1 MNAILYFIVLLAW
14 GSSWFAISFQLGD
27 VAPQVSIAWRFLLAS
42 FMLFIWCYAR
52 GLKLSFSWRAHS
64 SWLLLG
70 FFLFCV
76 NYICAYFGT
85 FYLASGLVCLIF
97 STLTFGTFYL
107 ASGLVCLIFST
118 LTLFTVF
125 NGFIFFKK
133 PIRLPILFG
142 AIVGILGLSIIFSN
156 EISNTDWS
164 LESGIVKGFLWMLLA
179 TFFASIGMLLSGQM
193 QARKMP
199 LVQSNAFSMLYGSL
213 IIVTYV
219 SVSDISFSFS
229 TSYSYVISLIYLS
242 LVASVIGFG
251 VYLKLVGNIGADKA
265 SYVNIFTPTIALFLS
280 TLFENYQWS
289 WTGLVGVALIIIGNI
304 IVLYTKPVTT

>member
-1 MNAILYFIVLLAW
+1 MNALLYFVVLLAW

-27 VAPQVSIAWRFLLAS
+27 VAPQVSIVWRFLLAS
-42 FMLFIWCYAR
+42 IILFIWCYFR
-52 GLKLSFSWRAHS
+52 GLKLSFPWRDHL

-76 NYICAYFGT
+76 NYICAY
-85 FYLASGLVCLIF
+85 
-97 STLTFGTFYL
+97 FGTFYL

-133 PIRLPILFG
+133 PIRLPILVG
-142 AIVGILGLSIIFSN
+142 AVVGIAGLSIIFSN
-156 EISNTDWS
+156 EISSADWS

-179 TFFASIGMLLSGQM
+179 TFFASIGMLLSGQF

-213 IIVTYV
+213 ILVFYIA
-219 SVSDISFSFS
+219 VSDLSFSFN
-229 TSYSYVISLIYLS
+229 TSYSYVLS
-242 LVASVIGFG
+242 LVYLAMIASVIGFG

-265 SYVNIFTPTIALFLS
+265 SYVNIFTPTIALLLS
-280 TLFENYQWS
+280 TLFENYEWS
-289 WTGLVGVALIIIGNI
+289 WVGLIGVLLIIIGNI
-304 IVLYTKPVTT
+304 IVLYAKPVN

>member
-1 MNAILYFIVLLAW
+1 MNAALYFVVLLAW

-76 NYICAYFGT
+76 NYICAY
-85 FYLASGLVCLIF
+85 
-97 STLTFGTFYL
+97 FGTFYL

-219 SVSDISFSFS
+219 GFSDISFSFS
-229 TSYSYVISLIYLS
+229 TSYSYVISLIYLAI
-242 LVASVIGFG
+242 VGSVIGFG

-304 IVLYTKPVTT
+304 IVLYAKPVTT

>member
-1 MNAILYFIVLLAW
+1 MNAALYFVVLLAW

-42 FMLFIWCYAR
+42 FILFIWCYAR

-76 NYICAYFGT
+76 NYICAY
-85 FYLASGLVCLIF
+85 
-97 STLTFGTFYL
+97 FGTFYL

-304 IVLYTKPVTT
+304 IVLYTKPDNA

>member
-76 NYICAYFGT
+76 NYICAY
-85 FYLASGLVCLIF
+85 
-97 STLTFGTFYL
+97 FGTFYL

-304 IVLYTKPVTT
+304 LVLYAKPVTA

>member
-76 NYICAYFGT
+76 NYICAY
-85 FYLASGLVCLIF
+85 
-97 STLTFGTFYL
+97 FGTFYL

-219 SVSDISFSFS
+219 SVSDIGFSFS

-304 IVLYTKPVTT
+304 IVLYAKPVTT

>member
-76 NYICAYFGT
+76 NYICAH
-85 FYLASGLVCLIF
+85 
-97 STLTFGTFYL
+97 FGTFYL

-219 SVSDISFSFS
+219 SISDISFSFS

-304 IVLYTKPVTT
+304 IVLYAKPVTT

>member
-1 MNAILYFIVLLAW
+1 MNALLYFVVLLAW

-27 VAPQVSIAWRFLLAS
+27 VAPQVSIVWRFLLAS
-42 FMLFIWCYAR
+42 IILFIWCYFR
-52 GLKLSFSWRAHS
+52 DLKLSFPWRDHL

-85 FYLASGLVCLIF
+85 FYLASGLI
-97 STLTFGTFYL
+97 
-107 ASGLVCLIFST
+107 CLIFST

-133 PIRLPILFG
+133 PIRLPILVG
-142 AIVGILGLSIIFSN
+142 AVVGIAGLSIIFSN
-156 EISNTDWS
+156 EISSTDWS
-164 LESGIVKGFLWMLLA
+164 LESGVVKGFLWMLLA
-179 TFFASIGMLLSGQM
+179 TFFASIGMLLSGQF

-213 IIVTYV
+213 ILV
-219 SVSDISFSFS
+219 SYIAVSDVSFSFN
-229 TSYSYVISLIYLS
+229 TSYSYVISLVYLA
-242 LVASVIGFG
+242 LIASVIGFG

-265 SYVNIFTPTIALFLS
+265 SYVNIFTPTIALLLS
-280 TLFENYQWS
+280 TLFENYEWS
-289 WTGLVGVALIIIGNI
+289 WVGLIGVLLIIIGNI
-304 IVLYTKPVTT
+304 IVLYAKPVN

>member
-1 MNAILYFIVLLAW
+1 MNALLYFVVLLAW

-27 VAPQVSIAWRFLLAS
+27 VAPQVSIVWRFLLAS
-42 FMLFIWCYAR
+42 LILFIWCFFR
-52 GLKLSFSWRAHS
+52 GLKLSFPFRDHL

-97 STLTFGTFYL
+97 STLT
-107 ASGLVCLIFST
+107 
-118 LTLFTVF
+118 LFTVF
-125 NGFIFFKK
+125 NGFVFFRK
-133 PIRLPILFG
+133 PIRLPILIG
-142 AIVGILGLSIIFSN
+142 AVVGIAGLSIIFSN

-179 TFFASIGMLLSGQM
+179 TFFASIGMLLSGQF
-193 QARKMP
+193 QARKLP

-213 IIVTYV
+213 ILISYIAL
-219 SVSDISFSFS
+219 SDVSFSFNS
-229 TSYSYVISLIYLS
+229 SFSYVVSLVYLA

-265 SYVNIFTPTIALFLS
+265 SYVNIFTPTIALLLS
-280 TLFENYQWS
+280 TFFEGYEWS
-289 WTGLVGVALIIIGNI
+289 LVGLIGVLLIIIGNI
-304 IVLYTKPVTT
+304 IVLYAKPVN

>member
-76 NYICAYFGT
+76 NYICAY
-85 FYLASGLVCLIF
+85 
-97 STLTFGTFYL
+97 FGTFYL

-219 SVSDISFSFS
+219 GFSDISFSFS
-229 TSYSYVISLIYLS
+229 TSYSYVISLIYLAI
-242 LVASVIGFG
+242 VASVIGFG

-304 IVLYTKPVTT
+304 IVLYTKPVTS

>member
-76 NYICAYFGT
+76 NYICAY
-85 FYLASGLVCLIF
+85 
-97 STLTFGTFYL
+97 FGTFYL

>member
-1 MNAILYFIVLLAW
+1 MNALLYFVVLLAW

-27 VAPQVSIAWRFLLAS
+27 VAPQVSIVWRFLLAS
-42 FMLFIWCYAR
+42 LILFIWCFFR
-52 GLKLSFSWRAHS
+52 GLKLSFPFRDHL

-97 STLTFGTFYL
+97 STLT
-107 ASGLVCLIFST
+107 
-118 LTLFTVF
+118 LFTVF
-125 NGFIFFKK
+125 NGFVFFRK
-133 PIRLPILFG
+133 PIRLPILIG
-142 AIVGILGLSIIFSN
+142 AVVGIAGLSIIFSN

-179 TFFASIGMLLSGQM
+179 TFFASIGMLLSGQF
-193 QARKMP
+193 QARKLP

-213 IIVTYV
+213 ILISYITL
-219 SVSDISFSFS
+219 SDVSFSFNS
-229 TSYSYVISLIYLS
+229 SFSYVVSLVYLA

-265 SYVNIFTPTIALFLS
+265 SYVNIFTPTIALLLS
-280 TLFENYQWS
+280 TFFEGYEWS
-289 WTGLVGVALIIIGNI
+289 LVGLIGVLLIIIGNI
-304 IVLYTKPVTT
+304 IVLYAKPVN